1 MCHGAHGLDIRT
13 ILHLGQTVGR
23 ANAAAQNRRIS
34 AIVAGAL
41 ALCTA
46 GAEFHHAAGG
56 VGVQAHHA
64 GGLGGDEAVEVHGLQ
79 QVGLNEDGTHQ
90 IALNAD
96 HLDMGVADRALGQGV
111 HIAFPAVG
119 AQVIA
124 EFLAHALGAQP
135 LDVLLIEVVVE
146 QEAGQLALAGAD
158 GIAHIVRVLAEEHIE
173 HEGSILK
180 AVQKQAVGHRELIK
194 IHDHCGVI
202 IIFVRNVRNN
212 FDLFHGGFLSFFSI
226 RQDTARSCRLK
237 NFPGRRAEG
246 WPGI

>member
-1 MCHGAHGLDIRT
+1 
-13 ILHLGQTVGR
+13 
-23 ANAAAQNRRIS
+23 
-34 AIVAGAL
+34 
-41 ALCTA
+41 
-46 GAEFHHAAGG
+46 
-56 VGVQAHHA
+56 
-64 GGLGGDEAVEVHGLQ
+64 
-79 QVGLNEDGTHQ
+79 
-90 IALNAD
+90 
-96 HLDMGVADRALGQGV
+96 MGVADRALRQGV

-135 LDVLLIEVVVE
+135 LDVLFIEVVVE

-173 HEGSILK
+173 HQCSILES
-180 AVQKQAVGHRELIK
+180 VQEKAVGHSKFVK

-212 FDLFHGGFLSFFSI
+212 FDFFHGGFLSFFSI

-246 WPGI
+246 WPGVCSALS

>member
-56 VGVQAHHA
+56 VSVQAHHA

-90 IALNAD
+90 VALNAD
-96 HLDMGVADRALGQGV
+96 HLDMGVADRALRQGV

-146 QEAGQLALAGAD
+146 QEAGQLALAG
-158 GIAHIVRVLAEEHIE
+158 
-173 HEGSILK
+173 
-180 AVQKQAVGHRELIK
+180 AVGHRELIK

-237 NFPGRRAEG
+237 NFPGRHAEG
-246 WPGI
+246 WPGV